1 LLSDRLGATTAVVAA
16 AGAFSYANGLIPSV
30 AAQPRWDVIVA
41 TTMGGDLAQRLA
53 VPYSAPSAGQTTASV
68 TSTPWT
74 TATVS
79 LVPVPTL
86 SLKPI
91 PKGPWSTIV
100 TGAVNDEAAQSRAPA
115 GFKRVDE
122 NGEQTAQAPP
132 AEQTAAPAPAAAGDA
147 TPQPSAAPPQQ
158 HKPLESLPPDATA
171 VQQYCFNTAD
181 PAADARFA
189 WQAKKISDMEA
200 ELEKRVA
207 LLEAKT
213 EEFKSWLARR
223 DEFSKKAQEKLVAFY
238 TRMRPDA
245 AALQLAAVDEEMA
258 AAVLMKID
266 AKAASPILSEMD
278 PARAAKIAGIISGA
292 GKIPRPKPPKP
303 QADGAAPAKPQ
314 AEGGATTPSGTP
326 ADSGAAAAQGR
337 KS

>member
-1 LLSDRLGATTAVVAA
+1 VA
-16 AGAFSYANGLIPSV
+16 AGAFSYANGLMPSL
-30 AAQPRWDVIVA
+30 AAQSRPDVVAA

-53 VPYSAPSAGQTTASV
+53 GPYPYSAPPAGQAAASV
-68 TSTPWT
+68 TSSPWT

-79 LVPVPTL
+79 LVPAPKL
-86 SLKPI
+86 SLAPV

-100 TGAVNDEAAQSRAPA
+100 TGAIGEEGAQARAPA
-115 GFKRVDE
+115 GFKPVE
-122 NGEQTAQAPP
+122 ESGAQTAQAPP
-132 AEQTAAPAPAAAGDA
+132 AEPAAAPAAAGEA
-147 TPQPSAAPPQQ
+147 TPHAAGAPHPPH

-181 PAADARFA
+181 PAADARVA

-200 ELEKRVA
+200 VLETRIA

-213 EEFKSWLARR
+213 EEFKTWLARR
-223 DEFSKKAQEKLVAFY
+223 DEFSKKAQEKLVSFY

-292 GKIPRPKPPKP
+292 GKIPRPKPQKP
-303 QADGAAPAKPQ
+303 QANGAETAKPR
-314 AEGGATTPSGTP
+314 AEGGPTTPAGVP
-326 ADSGAAAAQGR
+326 ADSGAPAPQGR